1 MDKNLTTAQI
11 LQFPTDHF
19 VTRTD
24 RLYRDSVDEFIDHK
38 AKQGRAP
45 TELELQKF
53 RIFREQI
60 ALAKRRIDE
69 LNRSL
74 KTDT

>member
-11 LQFPTDHF
+11 LQFPIDHI

-24 RLYRDSVDEFIDHK
+24 RPYRDSVDELIAHK
-38 AKQGRAP
+38 AKQGRAS
-45 TELELQKF
+45 TELRLQKF
-53 RIFREQI
+53 RILCEEI
-60 ALAKRRIDE
+60 ALARQEIDE
-69 LNRSL
+69 IIRSL

>member
-11 LQFPTDHF
+11 LQFSTDHI

-24 RLYRDSVDEFIDHK
+24 RLCRDSVDELIDHK

-45 TELELQKF
+45 TELGLQKL
-53 RIFREQI
+53 RNFREKI
-60 ALAKRRIDE
+60 ALAKREINE
-69 LNRSL
+69 LHRSL

>member
-19 VTRTD
+19 ATRTD
-24 RLYRDSVDEFIDHK
+24 RLYRDSVDELIDHK

-45 TELELQKF
+45 TELKLQKF
-53 RIFREQI
+53 RILCEEI
-60 ALAKRRIDE
+60 ALVRREIDE
-69 LNRSL
+69 LNRSI
-74 KTDT
+74 KTDA

>member
-11 LQFPTDHF
+11 LQFPIDHI

-24 RLYRDSVDEFIDHK
+24 RPYRDSVDELIAYK
-38 AKQGRAP
+38 AKQGRAS
-45 TELELQKF
+45 TELWLQKF
-53 RIFREQI
+53 RTLCEEI
-60 ALAKRRIDE
+60 ALARQEVDE
-69 LNRSL
+69 IIRSL

>member
-11 LQFPTDHF
+11 LQFPADYF
-19 VTRTD
+19 VTRID
-24 RLYRDSVDEFIDHK
+24 RPSWDSVDKLIAHK

-45 TELELQKF
+45 TELKLQKF
-53 RIFREQI
+53 RILCEEI
-60 ALAKRRIDE
+60 ALARREIDE

-74 KTDT
+74 KSDT

>member
-1 MDKNLTTAQI
+1 MDKKLTTAQI
-11 LQFPTDHF
+11 VQFPTDHF

-24 RLYRDSVDEFIDHK
+24 RLYRDSVDELIAHN
-38 AKQGRAP
+38 AKHGRAQ
-45 TELELQKF
+45 TELRLQKF
-53 RIFREQI
+53 RILCEEI
-60 ALAKRRIDE
+60 ALARREIDE